1 MFDLDSF
8 YRACDEQDGAEI
20 AELFSEPA
28 SPEMQRIARE
38 VEADALADPID

>member
-8 YRACDEQDGAEI
+8 YHACDEQDGAEI
-20 AELFSEPA
+20 AALLSEPG

-38 VEADALADPID
+38 VEAEAEVE